1 MGRAR
6 RGDPA
11 LAVEVVEPASVAPT
25 SSRRVGRLRG
35 SLAARLAVAIAL
47 AIVIIAYLASDVVL
61 SPTDAYVYLAAG
73 ERLNAG
79 HDLYAISPGD
89 RVIGLN
95 PPFWTVPTLSPPL
108 LGVLWRPLAALGVAG
123 MFVGWALASLAYL
136 FTLTTLVRAAP
147 LAGIVT
153 VAILA
158 PFIGVQVGLG
168 NVNGFLALG
177 MLGLW
182 VFRDRPWVIG
192 GILALMVSVKVTPII
207 LVLWL
212 IATGRYRA
220 VGATFAWMV
229 VFALVSLAGAGLDA
243 HIEYVGVITHTVSEG
258 TSATSVAGAL
268 RAIGMDPGVAR
279 FGPWILL
286 GVGSVLVVLLRSRPG
301 WSFVIAVALVV
312 AGSPAFQPYWLAMM
326 VVILAPLIG
335 QVPAEG
341 PVRPRPPAASAG

>member
-1 MGRAR
+1 MH
-6 RGDPA
+6 
-11 LAVEVVEPASVAPT
+11 VVEPADSVLAP
-25 SSRRVGRLRG
+25 SRRVGPLSG
-35 SLAARLAVAIAL
+35 TAAARLAIALAL
-47 AIVIIAYLASDVVL
+47 AIVFIAYLASDVVL

-79 HDLYAISPGD
+79 HDLYAISSGD

-108 LGVLWRPLAALGVAG
+108 LGVLWRPLAALGVSG
-123 MFVGWALASLAYL
+123 MFVGWALAGVAYL
-136 FTLTTLVRAAP
+136 FTLTVLVRSAP
-147 LAGIVT
+147 LAGVVT

-192 GILALMVSVKVTPII
+192 GVLALMVSVKVTPVI
-207 LVLWL
+207 LGLWF

-220 VGATFAWMV
+220 LAATIAWMV
-229 VFALVSLAGAGLDA
+229 VLALVSLAGAGLDA
-243 HIEYVGVITHTVSEG
+243 HIEYVGVMTHTVSEG

-268 RAIGMDPGVAR
+268 RALGMDPGMAR
-279 FGPWILL
+279 LGPWILL
-286 GVGSVLVVLLRSRPG
+286 SVGSGLVILLRSRPA
-301 WSFVIAVALVV
+301 WSFVIAVVLAV

-326 VVILAPLIG
+326 VVVLAPL
-335 QVPAEG
+335 VD
-341 PVRPRPPAASAG
+341 PVRGEGSGRHQPSPASAG